1 MSLYLEHFNLR
12 ELPFRLTP
20 AIEFFYRGGVR
31 GETLDALMYAINNGE
46 GIISVVGE
54 VGTGKSMLCRKLMT
68 ELKDEVELVYIA
80 NPSISDLEIIYH
92 IAEELE
98 IDISGNRHQV
108 ARSLQNHLLELH
120 QQDKKVLVCI
130 DEAQA
135 MPDESLE
142 QIRLLSNLETSTEKI
157 IQIVMFGQPEL
168 ADKLNQQHLRQ
179 LNERITSAFHLR
191 KLNANEVKDYVN
203 HRIFKASTETR
214 ENLFSDS
221 AIKYIAKISQGVS
234 RRINI
239 LCDKAML
246 AAFADNS
253 EYVSLSHAKQAARD
267 ARYRKLDYENKQEE
281 KLLKKK
287 DTGQRKKAIFAS
299 VAVFL
304 TIAAVA
310 YQVNENNLISPIT
323 LIDTEDTNEVAVQEV
338 TQAIQA
344 PPPVEVNNVLTV
356 TNIVRQTVARTVTVV
371 QQTEVTVQRR
381 VTPLEP
387 EPIEVVVAT
396 ALTNTAVIAIANT
409 QTANIV
415 NNETLPQAPPAQVA
429 LVDNQKWRLYPAT
442 SYLRQRLNATE
453 TLLKLEENPDSYT
466 ARILTVPRERAIE
479 IERYIRDLARFFSIR
494 NVMIYPANAE
504 DTDVFVITY
513 GIYPSEFQAE
523 LFIHELPSFFKSNKP
538 FTQSI
543 AVSQLEAV
551 NHW

>member
-304 TIAAVA
+304 
-310 YQVNENNLISPIT
+310 NNCSSSLS
-323 LIDTEDTNEVAVQEV
+323 
-338 TQAIQA
+338 
-344 PPPVEVNNVLTV
+344 
-356 TNIVRQTVARTVTVV
+356 
-371 QQTEVTVQRR
+371 
-381 VTPLEP
+381 
-387 EPIEVVVAT
+387 
-396 ALTNTAVIAIANT
+396 
-409 QTANIV
+409 
-415 NNETLPQAPPAQVA
+415 
-429 LVDNQKWRLYPAT
+429 
-442 SYLRQRLNATE
+442 S
-453 TLLKLEENPDSYT
+453 
-466 ARILTVPRERAIE
+466 
-479 IERYIRDLARFFSIR
+479 
-494 NVMIYPANAE
+494 
-504 DTDVFVITY
+504 
-513 GIYPSEFQAE
+513 
-523 LFIHELPSFFKSNKP
+523 
-538 FTQSI
+538 
-543 AVSQLEAV
+543 
-551 NHW
+551 

>member
-1 MSLYLEHFNLR
+1 
-12 ELPFRLTP
+12 
-20 AIEFFYRGGVR
+20 
-31 GETLDALMYAINNGE
+31 
-46 GIISVVGE
+46 
-54 VGTGKSMLCRKLMT
+54 ML
-68 ELKDEVELVYIA
+68 
-80 NPSISDLEIIYH
+80 
-92 IAEELE
+92 
-98 IDISGNRHQV
+98 QW
-108 ARSLQNHLLELH
+108 
-120 QQDKKVLVCI
+120 
-130 DEAQA
+130 
-135 MPDESLE
+135 
-142 QIRLLSNLETSTEKI
+142 
-157 IQIVMFGQPEL
+157 
-168 ADKLNQQHLRQ
+168 
-179 LNERITSAFHLR
+179 
-191 KLNANEVKDYVN
+191 
-203 HRIFKASTETR
+203 
-214 ENLFSDS
+214 LF
-221 AIKYIAKISQGVS
+221 
-234 RRINI
+234 
-239 LCDKAML
+239 
-246 AAFADNS
+246 
-253 EYVSLSHAKQAARD
+253 
-267 ARYRKLDYENKQEE
+267 
-281 KLLKKK
+281 
-287 DTGQRKKAIFAS
+287 
-299 VAVFL
+299 FL